1 MLQYSRQNNGYKYIL
16 VVLDAFSRKNWV
28 RALKT
33 KEGDETAAAIDEII
47 TEMPQK
53 PRTLASDIGSELIN
67 KAVKRT
73 VVDKYGMVEFRLVGK
88 TKATLVERFN
98 RTLGQR
104 IQRYFM
110 EKNTTR
116 WVDRLQDFSKAIN
129 DTVNRTLGVT
139 PNSIN
144 LTNWHQTFNK
154 LYKSKSYKKI
164 ICKFSVGD
172 KVRVPIEI
180 AKEKQTFRK
189 GTLAKWSKEIYTVLK
204 SYQSGPIC
212 YFKLNRDISAKK
224 QFYYENELNLVARMR

>member
-1 MLQYSRQNNGYKYIL
+1 MLQYSRQNSGYKYIL

-28 RALKT
+28 RALRT
-33 KEGDETAAAIDEII
+33 KEGDETAAAIDDII
-47 TEMPQK
+47 SEMPQK

-67 KAVKRT
+67 KAVRRI

-110 EKNTTR
+110 EKKTTR
-116 WVDRLQDFSKAIN
+116 WVDRLQDFSEAIN
-129 DTVNRTLGVT
+129 NSVNRTLGVT

-144 LTNWHQTFNK
+144 LTNWHQTFDK
-154 LYKSKSYKKI
+154 LYKSKTYKNI

-180 AKEKQTFRK
+180 PKEKATFRK
-189 GTLAKWSKEIYTVLK
+189 GTLAKWSKEIFTISK
-204 SYQSGPIC
+204 SFQSGPIC
-212 YFKLNRDISAKK
+212 YFKLDRDITVKK